1 MLSLDSCNTELAE
14 LAVEEESNMEDPP
27 EIEEPRSDDTALFI
41 VESDSLLVEAPDP
54 LCADSEPRVDHV
66 PGVR

>member
-1 MLSLDSCNTELAE
+1 MLSLSSCDTELVE

-27 EIEEPRSDDTALFI
+27 EIEEPRSDDATLFI
-41 VESDSLLVEAPDP
+41 VESDSLLVEALDP
-54 LCADSEPRVDHV
+54 LCVDSGPREDHV

>member
-1 MLSLDSCNTELAE
+1 MLSSSSCDTELAE

-27 EIEEPRSDDTALFI
+27 EIEEPRSDDATLFI
-41 VESDSLLVEAPDP
+41 VESDSLLVETPDP
-54 LCADSEPRVDHV
+54 LCPDSEPRWDHV

>member
-1 MLSLDSCNTELAE
+1 MLSLSSCDTELAE

-27 EIEEPRSDDTALFI
+27 EIEEPRSDDATLFI
-41 VESDSLLVEAPDP
+41 VESDSLLVGTPDP
-54 LCADSEPRVDHV
+54 LCADSEPRGDHV

>member
-1 MLSLDSCNTELAE
+1 
-14 LAVEEESNMEDPP
+14 MEDPP
-27 EIEEPRSDDTALFI
+27 EIEEPRSDDATLFI

-54 LCADSEPRVDHV
+54 LCADSEPRGDHV